1 MANAIDVNRLCKKL
15 DTFTLNDISFTVPQG
30 AIVGLVG
37 ENGADKTTTIK
48 LLMDVMKKDSGD
60 VTFFSDQKKVNST
73 DLKED
78 IAIVYDD
85 INFYDKLNAVKI
97 DKIIMNKD
105 DLLYGYGIVR
115 CSKQQFELIPKG
127 LIFAYLQHEAIYH
140 VIINDAHGFKE
151 AYPEIVVDKVALDEL
166 LAIYIRREKNTA

>member
-60 VTFFSDQKKVNST
+60 VTFFSDQKK
-73 DLKED
+73 
-78 IAIVYDD
+78 
-85 INFYDKLNAVKI
+85 
-97 DKIIMNKD
+97 
-105 DLLYGYGIVR
+105 
-115 CSKQQFELIPKG
+115 
-127 LIFAYLQHEAIYH
+127 
-140 VIINDAHGFKE
+140 
-151 AYPEIVVDKVALDEL
+151 
-166 LAIYIRREKNTA
+166 